1 MCIRNSGS
9 ISIEEIVKE
18 LEKEN
23 NKLELRSVFRVQT
36 AKKLNSLLS
45 KYKQTLKT
53 STQKQSLEKLQRK
66 Q

>member
-18 LEKEN
+18 LQKEN

-53 STQKQSLEKLQRK
+53 STQKQSLEELQRK

>member
-1 MCIRNSGS
+1 MCIRNSGN

-23 NKLELRSVFRVQT
+23 NQLELRSVFRVQT

-53 STQKQSLEKLQRK
+53 STQKQSLEELQRK

>member
-23 NKLELRSVFRVQT
+23 NQLELRSVFRVQT

-53 STQKQSLEKLQRK
+53 STQKQSLEELQRK

>member
-53 STQKQSLEKLQRK
+53 SSQKQSLEELQRK

>member
-53 STQKQSLEKLQRK
+53 STQKQSLEELQRK

>member
-18 LEKEN
+18 LEKED

-53 STQKQSLEKLQRK
+53 STQKQSLEELQRK

>member
-1 MCIRNSGS
+1 MRIRNSGS
-9 ISIEEIVKE
+9 ISIEEIVKG

-53 STQKQSLEKLQRK
+53 STQKQSLEELQRK